1 MDKQL
6 VVCPYN
12 ASLLSN
18 KKKKTAGILNK
29 MKFQMNL
36 KTTMQSERSMAERS
50 TYYVI
55 LFMWNSKKLELIYKD
70 RKQISG
76 CLWILAEGGMDYK
89 GVIGQF
95 REREITVNLIMV
107 MVSWVYYICQNG

>member
-1 MDKQL
+1 M
-6 VVCPYN
+6 VCPYDAN
-12 ASLLSN
+12 VLSN
-18 KKKKTAGILNK
+18 KKKQTTGLLNK
-29 MKFQMNL
+29 MKCQMNL
-36 KTTMQSERSMAERS
+36 KTTMPSERSMAERS
-50 TYYVI
+50 IHCMI

-95 REREITVNLIMV
+95 REREITVNLIMA
-107 MVSWVYYICQNG
+107 MVSWVYYICQNGYNCTL